1 MYYNSS
7 AVFGTVN
14 LHGGNL
20 EENVLP
26 KFCPVCKLAN
36 DYAALVC
43 EYCGTV
49 FVNLHMENYE
59 TTQNI
64 TNGRS
69 TDILENSPELK
80 TPGHGMAFFL
90 FGKTEPVAVYDDD
103 IIYLGRLDKDGRQ
116 TNEAFVDLTLAAG
129 FTQGVS
135 RRHAM
140 IQRQENRVEIMDL
153 HSSNGTFLNGNRVL
167 PSKFYELKSGTV
179 IQLGRLK
186 IIAIFS
192 WIANR

>member
-1 MYYNSS
+1 M
-7 AVFGTVN
+7 N
-14 LHGGNL
+14 LPGGNL
-20 EENVLP
+20 EEKALT

-36 DYAALVC
+36 DHNALVC

-49 FVNLHMENYE
+49 FVNLHLENYE
-59 TTQNI
+59 TTRNI
-64 TNGRS
+64 TNRRA
-69 TDILENSPELK
+69 TDQLEDHVDLRPPS
-80 TPGHGMAFFL
+80 HGLAFFL

-103 IIYLGRLDKDGRQ
+103 IIYLGRLDKDSKE
-116 TNEAFVDLTLAAG
+116 TNETFVDLTLAAG

-140 IQRQENRVEIMDL
+140 IQRQDNRVEIMDL
-153 HSSNGTFLNGNRVL
+153 HSSNGTFLNGNRLL
-167 PSKFYELKSGTV
+167 PSKFYELKSGSV

-186 IIAIFS
+186 LIAIFS

>member
-1 MYYNSS
+1 M
-7 AVFGTVN
+7 N
-14 LHGGNL
+14 LLGGKL

-26 KFCPVCKLAN
+26 KFCTVCKLAN
-36 DYAALVC
+36 DQAALVC

-49 FVNLHMENYE
+49 FVDLHMDNYE

-64 TNGRS
+64 TNRRA
-69 TDILENSPELK
+69 TDLLEHPQDLK
-80 TPGHGMAFFL
+80 TPAHGMAFFL
-90 FGKTEPVAVYDDD
+90 FGKTEPLAVYDDD
-103 IIYLGRLDKDGRQ
+103 IIYLGRLDKDSKE

-140 IQRQENRVEIMDL
+140 IQRQDNRVEIMDL
-153 HSSNGTFLNGNRVL
+153 HSSNGTFLNGNRLL

-186 IIAIFS
+186 LIAIFS

>member
-1 MYYNSS
+1 MI
-7 AVFGTVN
+7 
-14 LHGGNL
+14 LHGGKL
-20 EENVLP
+20 EENALP

-36 DYAALVC
+36 DQAALVC
-43 EYCGTV
+43 EYCGSV
-49 FVNLHMENYE
+49 FVDLHLENYE

-64 TNGRS
+64 TNRRA
-69 TDILENSPELK
+69 TDLLEQPQDLK
-80 TPGHGMAFFL
+80 TPAHGMAFFL
-90 FGKTEPVAVYDDD
+90 FGKTEPLAVYDDD
-103 IIYLGRLDKDGRQ
+103 VIYLGRLDKDSKE

-140 IQRQENRVEIMDL
+140 IQRQDNRVEIMDL
-153 HSSNGTFLNGNRVL
+153 HSSNGTFLNGNRLL
-167 PSKFYELKSGTV
+167 PSKFYELRSGTV

-186 IIAIFS
+186 LIAIFS